1 MPYMRGQEEKGQQ
14 VRWYNDLPFEL
25 VVPIDMPK
33 ESLAAW
39 KKPLQLIARARKEF
53 NIKVKVVRIHHHEP
67 ERTRYGHYHPM
78 GYTYSDD
85 AEMVLCAKDI
95 DTALHEMAHIW
106 TNENHTPKWAAK
118 YIRLA
123 QEYMNDKELE
133 AAIRHSAN
141 NYKCVR
147 EKARKMGIIRAK
159 RRKSAANFCP
169 GRI

>member
-1 MPYMRGQEEKGQQ
+1 MRRQEEAGQAM
-14 VRWYNDLPFEL
+14 RWYNDLPFEL

-33 ESLAAW
+33 SSLSPW
-39 KKPLQLIARARKEF
+39 KRSLQLIARAKIEF
-53 NIKVKVVRIHHHEP
+53 NIKVKTVRIHHHDP

-106 TNENHTPKWAAK
+106 SNENHTQKWASK

-123 QEYMNDKELE
+123 QEYMNSKELD
-133 AAIRHSAN
+133 AAIRHSAE
-141 NYKCVR
+141 NYKCVKER
-147 EKARKMGIIRAK
+147 AKRMGIIRMK
-159 RRKSAANFCP
+159 RRKVRQHYCA
-169 GRI
+169 GRY

>member
-1 MPYMRGQEEKGQQ
+1 MPYMRGQKETGCKM
-14 VRWYNDLPFEL
+14 RWYNDLPFEL
-25 VVPIDMPK
+25 VMPVDMPK
-33 ESLAAW
+33 ASLSPW
-39 KKPLQLIARARKEF
+39 RRSLQLIARAKKDF
-53 NIKVKVVRIHHHEP
+53 NIKVKSVRVHHHDP

-106 TNENHTPKWAAK
+106 TNENHTAKWAAK
-118 YIRLA
+118 YIKLC
-123 QEYMNDKELE
+123 QEYMNPQELD
-133 AAIRHSAN
+133 ASIRHSAS

-147 EKARKMGIIRAK
+147 ERARKMGIVRSK
-159 RRKSAANFCP
+159 RRKAKEVFCP